1 MVRTE
6 QGLFFTCF
14 QFSGKTFSF
23 LAVERKG
30 ENSSFIGFPLILL
43 WKERCAFSTQVDYGE
58 SIQPAAR
65 DSDPEI
71 WSQDYGFFPQRP
83 CTGRCVCENS
93 AGGNWNPTRFQ
104 HFALLSIFFLYE
116 LMCSGD
122 CNAQP
127 ELFLTLKMKWI
138 LKVQPDAISSSL
150 LYLKGSPKRLSLLVT
165 VALGNALT
173 PLGLYNTV

>member
-1 MVRTE
+1 MVCQCLMVRTE

-104 HFALLSIFFLYE
+104 HFALLSIFFFVWTNVFWWLQ
-116 LMCSGD
+116 CTTW
-122 CNAQP
+122 AFP
-127 ELFLTLKMKWI
+127 
-138 LKVQPDAISSSL
+138 
-150 LYLKGSPKRLSLLVT
+150 YLKNEMNPKSSARCNFLLLALSEGIT
-165 VALGNALT
+165 
-173 PLGLYNTV
+173 